1 MRFPVLADTIKVT
14 SKIGKSGMVL
24 PPVVLRCGGRGS
36 GHSQRHSE
44 SEASLSQTTKNS
56 ERSGYDSSD
65 QTSAARSVPLQR
77 TLEPSLGTVSSIHK
91 LHSHVQAGNVN
102 ESLSQAG

>member
-56 ERSGYDSSD
+56 ERSGTTVVIKPRLPAVCLSRGHWSLPWA
-65 QTSAARSVPLQR
+65 QHPQSTSYIPMS
-77 TLEPSLGTVSSIHK
+77 K
-91 LHSHVQAGNVN
+91 LAM
-102 ESLSQAG
+102 